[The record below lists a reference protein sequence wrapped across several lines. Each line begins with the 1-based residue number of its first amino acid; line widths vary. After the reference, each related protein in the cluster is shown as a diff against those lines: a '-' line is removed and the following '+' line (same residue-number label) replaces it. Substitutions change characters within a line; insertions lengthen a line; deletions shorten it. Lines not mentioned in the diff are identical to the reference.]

1 MVDIIVRE
9 LCNIPH
15 NTSGIVNLNDI
26 DNYNNC
32 SGITGTFCMCIWWCT
47 WCSYTVSGCRVA
59 AVQTSNVIVSAVFCD
74 YLGSLVSSIITY

>member
-15 NTSGIVNLNDI
+15 NTSGIVNLTDI

-32 SGITGTFCMCIWWCT
+32 SGITGTHHSFASLYIVFAIFSTCCVGLFCLLM
-47 WCSYTVSGCRVA
+47 V
-59 AVQTSNVIVSAVFCD
+59 
-74 YLGSLVSSIITY
+74 